1 MDLLQSILTMAFCM
15 VVVFAVL
22 IGLWCVVRLFSHV
35 VQTVEKKAAQS
46 AQSNL
51 K

>member
-15 VVVFAVL
+15 AVVFAAL
-22 IGLWCVVRLFSHV
+22 IGLWIIVRLFSYV
-35 VQTVEKKAAQS
+35 FQTVEKKAKEGT
-46 AQSNL
+46 N